1 MASVAL
7 GLAAEAL
14 KFIISQIEKDEQHVA
29 EVAKQ
34 KLEKEHAEKERRE
47 KEQAEK
53 ESREKEQAEKEQA
66 QKAEQDAKRQK
77 LTDPVAQYSADAK
90 AKAAQNKLTFKKL
103 PGDKP

>member
-34 KLEKEHAEKERRE
+34 KL
-47 KEQAEK
+47 
-53 ESREKEQAEKEQA
+53 EKEQA